1 MDYLR
6 GALALY
12 NSGSMSLDVIL
23 MTTVWFL
30 CVVWYLCLPGNYIS
44 IIWSTVW
51 LLWFFFSSF
60 VILLAKLLSNP
71 RINSWASTRCLPTQ
85 DIILRWHC
93 HTCMSDDDVESVGH
107 IMIMSLQLWGSKV
120 YDNPRMKLKL
130 DESICR

>member
-1 MDYLR
+1 MLCDVCVSRGIIFQLFGRRYDY
-6 GALALY
+6 Y
-12 NSGSMSLDVIL
+12 D
-23 MTTVWFL
+23 
-30 CVVWYLCLPGNYIS
+30 
-44 IIWSTVW
+44 
-51 LLWFFFSSF
+51 FFFSSF

-93 HTCMSDDDVESVGH
+93 HTCMSDDDVETVGH
-107 IMIMSLQLWGSKV
+107 IMIMSLQLWGSKE

>member
-6 GALALY
+6 GAPALY

-51 LLWFFFSSF
+51 LLWFF
-60 VILLAKLLSNP
+60 VHHYIILLAKLLSNP
-71 RINSWASTRCLPTQ
+71 RINSWASTRCLPTR

-107 IMIMSLQLWGSKV
+107 IMIMSLQLWGSKE

>member
-23 MTTVWFL
+23 MTTVRFL
-30 CVVWYLCLPGNYIS
+30 CVVWCLCLPGNYIS

-107 IMIMSLQLWGSKV
+107 IMIMSLQLWGSKE

>member
-1 MDYLR
+1 MCCVMFVSPGVLYFNYLVD
-6 GALALY
+6 G
-12 NSGSMSLDVIL
+12 M
-23 MTTVWFL
+23 
-30 CVVWYLCLPGNYIS
+30 
-44 IIWSTVW
+44 IIMI
-51 LLWFFFSSF
+51 FFSSF

-93 HTCMSDDDVESVGH
+93 HTCMSDDDVETVGH

-130 DESICR
+130 GESICR